1 MTLYLIFRRHVIQ
14 IYFKISFIQT
24 FDFSIHFK
32 ATAVEVIVWQLDL
45 QLPVQSVPITI
56 KVVGSNPAHVLD
68 TTLCDK
74 DYQWLAVGRRF
85 SLGTPVSSTNKTG
98 RHDIAEILLKVAFN
112 TIILILTATYIHF
125 TFTTHFNLQM
135 VSDVY
140 SFGSR
145 INLCCKAQSKR
156 KKVLCRK

>member
-1 MTLYLIFRRHVIQ
+1 VRLFITRNNRDIIFYLQKTCNTNIFQ
-14 IYFKISFIQT
+14 NFIYANIWLFYSLEG
-24 FDFSIHFK
+24 S
-32 ATAVEVIVWQLDL
+32 AVEVIVWQLDL

-56 KVVGSNPAHVLD
+56 KVVSSNPAHFLD

-112 TIILILTATYIHF
+112 TIILILTTKYIHF
-125 TFTTHFNLQM
+125 AFTTHFNLQM
-135 VSDVY
+135 VSDVT
-140 SFGSR
+140 S
-145 INLCCKAQSKR
+145 L
-156 KKVLCRK
+156 